1 MEKGSKNWLLR
12 VDLVNCCILK
22 SCWSS
27 YSDHWH

>member
-1 MEKGSKNWLLR
+1 M
-12 VDLVNCCILK
+12 K